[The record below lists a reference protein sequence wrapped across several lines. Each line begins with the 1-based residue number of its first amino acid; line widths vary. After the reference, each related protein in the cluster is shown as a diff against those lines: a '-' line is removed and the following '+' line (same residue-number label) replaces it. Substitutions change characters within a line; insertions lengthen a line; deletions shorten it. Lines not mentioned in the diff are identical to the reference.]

1 MAEQRLTDRLDHEI
15 ATASLGAALAAGLRP
30 GDLVFLTG
38 EMGAG
43 KTALARAIIRAL
55 TSADTHVPS
64 PTFTLVCPY
73 EEARKPLWHADL
85 FRLNAPE
92 ELYELGLIE
101 ARDDHIILV
110 EWPQR
115 AEGFLGDADIYID
128 LDQLGDRTRGVT
140 LSCEN
145 EERFQSFAYLWG
157 RHQARMNFLQN
168 NISVDRPDI
177 GLDPI
182 TGDASARAY
191 LRVYWPDQSAGP
203 KITKSGEPTAETSK
217 ILMDWPQGPDG
228 PAIYDGQSY
237 SRRARLAEQLCDFT
251 NMVAWLGARGFS
263 APSIEAENATSGHIL
278 LEDLGSTSCV
288 DLIGTPA
295 HQHFYFEAVAV
306 LSALHACPLAA
317 HLASYDADVLTFETE
332 LFLDWYLP
340 AHEQTVSDSA
350 RQAWRDIWAALCAAQ
365 LKLPAVTVLR
375 DYHSPNLLWL
385 SDRQSHHRIGLI
397 DVQDAL
403 AGSPAYDLM
412 SLLLDAR
419 IDVSA
424 EIRINGLD
432 QYCRQA
438 FADDAAQR
446 HQFEAEFWLLGLQ
459 RNLKIAG
466 IFHRLAVRDG
476 KPAYLKHMP
485 RIEAYLR
492 QSLEGSESLVPIKN
506 WLTTHAAKVPW
517 LD

>member
-1 MAEQRLTDRLDHEI
+1 M
-15 ATASLGAALAAGLRP
+15 
-30 GDLVFLTG
+30 
-38 EMGAG
+38 
-43 KTALARAIIRAL
+43 
-55 TSADTHVPS
+55 
-64 PTFTLVCPY
+64 
-73 EEARKPLWHADL
+73 
-85 FRLNAPE
+85 
-92 ELYELGLIE
+92 
-101 ARDDHIILV
+101 
-110 EWPQR
+110 
-115 AEGFLGDADIYID
+115 
-128 LDQLGDRTRGVT
+128 
-140 LSCEN
+140 
-145 EERFQSFAYLWG
+145 
-157 RHQARMNFLQN
+157 
-168 NISVDRPDI
+168 
-177 GLDPI
+177 
-182 TGDASARAY
+182 
-191 LRVYWPDQSAGP
+191 
-203 KITKSGEPTAETSK
+203 
-217 ILMDWPQGPDG
+217 
-228 PAIYDGQSY
+228 
-237 SRRARLAEQLCDFT
+237 
-251 NMVAWLGARGFS
+251 
-263 APSIEAENATSGHIL
+263 
-278 LEDLGSTSCV
+278 
-288 DLIGTPA
+288 
-295 HQHFYFEAVAV
+295 
-306 LSALHACPLAA
+306 
-317 HLASYDADVLTFETE
+317 
-332 LFLDWYLP
+332 P

-424 EIRINGLD
+424 ETRINGLD

-466 IFHRLAVRDG
+466 IFHRLAGRDG